1 MDFSLDIKTASPLE
15 DAIQGFF
22 EPESLEEDNAFH
34 CLRCQSYTRAEK
46 TIGIGKLPTILT
58 IQLKRDLIS
67 LPKK

>member
-34 CLRCQSYTRAEK
+34 CLRCQSY
-46 TIGIGKLPTILT
+46 
-58 IQLKRDLIS
+58 QM
-67 LPKK
+67 